1 MTSPAC
7 RLRVLGPLDV
17 LVDGV
22 PLTPRGRQGA
32 LLAVLAADA
41 GAAVSVD
48 RLADALWDGGA
59 PRDPVNALQILVSRV
74 RARFGADLVETR
86 PGGYRLALTADEVDA
101 TRFEALVAAAG
112 AASPA
117 EAVALWDDA
126 ERCWRGAAFSPY
138 DDLPGPREAAA
149 RLSGLRLTAREQRAQ
164 ALVGL
169 GRYDAA
175 LPDLESLV
183 LADPLRETAVA
194 GLVTALA
201 RTGRAAE
208 ALGRVADL
216 RARLREAGLDPS
228 APIEVLQQRVLAGD
242 LGPDGDATVTGSPL
256 RLVCRQFTRAPGET
270 VTLGEAGSG
279 PVLVFVPGWVS
290 RLDAVAS
297 GFDPRGRVLAALA
310 AHLRVVTYDR
320 YGTGLSPGPVASYDL
335 ETSVAELLALLD
347 ALHEERVTVVGS
359 SAASPIAI
367 AAAARDRRIE
377 RLVVLGGY
385 ADGPAIF
392 TNAGVR
398 DSMVGLV
405 RSSWGVG
412 SRVLANLLM
421 PDRHDEKVFARF
433 QREVAEPEVAAG
445 FLQQMYDADVSDEL
459 ADVHQ
464 PTLVLHYADDPAV
477 PLAGGRQVAD
487 GVPGARLQVLEG
499 AYHLPPARDAAL
511 VADAIVAWWPRR
523 RDSDLKGPPRTLG
536 A

>member
-1 MTSPAC
+1 MTSPGC
-7 RLRVLGPLDV
+7 RLRVLGPLEV

-22 PLTPRGRQGA
+22 GLSPRGRQGA
-32 LLAVLAADA
+32 LLAVLAAEA
-41 GAAVSVD
+41 GATVSFD
-48 RLADALWDGGA
+48 RLADALWDGDA
-59 PRDPVNALQILVSRV
+59 PRDPVNAIQILVSRV
-74 RARFGADLVETR
+74 RSRLGADLVGTR
-86 PGGYRLALTADEVDA
+86 SGGYRLALTADEIDA
-101 TRFEALVAAAG
+101 GRFETLVGEAAR
-112 AASPA
+112 ASP
-117 EAVALWDDA
+117 ERAVGLLDEA
-126 ERCWRGAAFSPY
+126 ERLWRGAAFAPY
-138 DDLPGPREAAA
+138 DDLPGVRETAA
-149 RLSGLRLTAREQRAQ
+149 RLTALRLTAREQRAH

-169 GRYDAA
+169 GQYDAA
-175 LPDLESLV
+175 VPDLEALV
-183 LADPLRETAVA
+183 LADPLREAAVA
-194 GLVTALA
+194 DLVTALA

-216 RARLREAGLDPS
+216 RARLREAGLDP
-228 APIEVLQQRVLAGD
+228 APPIEVLQQRVLTGD
-242 LGPDGDATVTGSPL
+242 LGPDGEATVTGSPL

-290 RLDAVAS
+290 RLDSVAS

-310 AHLRVVTYDR
+310 AHLRVITYDR
-320 YGTGLSPGPVASYDL
+320 FGTGLSPGPVASYDL
-335 ETSVAELLALLD
+335 EASVAELVALLD
-347 ALHEERVTVVGS
+347 TLHEERVTVVGS

-398 DSMVGLV
+398 ASMVGLV

-445 FLQQMYDADVSDEL
+445 FLEQMYDADVSGVL
-459 ADVHQ
+459 AEVHQ

-477 PLAGGRQVAD
+477 PLAGGRQVAV
-487 GVPGARLQVLEG
+487 GVAGARLQVLDG
-499 AYHLPPARDAAL
+499 AYHLPPARDASL
-511 VADAIVAWWPRR
+511 VADAIVAWCLVARQ
-523 RDSDLKGPPRTLG
+523 
-536 A
+536 